1 AERRGE
7 PRGDVAAPVRDRR
20 LLETDDVGRER
31 PELARDHGQAL
42 LEVLAVAAPAGGW
55 PAVQEVEGDDA
66 ERGDRLVPGG
76 GAAGEHG
83 QQQDGGYESG
93 SRNAPHPI
101 PRLGV
106 GL

>member
-1 AERRGE
+1 GDGGRAARAGRRGR
-7 PRGDVAAPVRDRR
+7 PRGDEAGPARGRR
-20 LLETDDVGRER
+20 LRATGDVGRER

-76 GAAGEHG
+76 GAAGERG

-93 SRNAPHPI
+93 
-101 PRLGV
+101 
-106 GL
+106 